1 VTACALPPEIL
12 RQIADAR
19 QRAQA
24 PYDAALRLLACIED
38 SPSLARRSAGT
49 VTTAEL
55 REHWP
60 ADEAP
65 SGH

>member
-1 VTACALPPEIL
+1 MTACALPPEIL

-19 QRAQA
+19 RQAQA
-24 PYDAALRLLACIED
+24 PYDVALHLIASIRSE
-38 SPSLARRSAGT
+38 PSLVCQSLAT

-65 SGH
+65 SGR

>member
-1 VTACALPPEIL
+1 M
-12 RQIADAR
+12 
-19 QRAQA
+19 AQA
-24 PYDAALRLLACIED
+24 PYDAALRIIASIRSE
-38 SPSLARRSAGT
+38 PSLARRSAGT

-65 SGH
+65 SGR

>member
-1 VTACALPPEIL
+1 MMPCALPPEIL

-19 QRAQA
+19 RQAQA
-24 PYDAALRLLACIED
+24 PYDVALHLIASIRSE
-38 SPSLARRSAGT
+38 PSLVCRSAGT

-60 ADEAP
+60 ADEAH
-65 SGH
+65 SGR

>member
-1 VTACALPPEIL
+1 M
-12 RQIADAR
+12 
-19 QRAQA
+19 AQA
-24 PYDAALRLLACIED
+24 PYDAALHLIASIRSE
-38 SPSLARRSAGT
+38 PSLVCQSLAT

-65 SGH
+65 SGR